1 MIAFVRAAPAACLL
15 IAAAALYGCGGGGGG
30 GAPST
35 DMTDTPDPVAD
46 FDLTDLG
53 QWEVVLDAAGDPVG
67 FEHTMHG
74 LNVHYD
80 SNSAPS
86 ITASSP
92 AHQPTVTGT
101 WEGQW
106 AGYHVDLDA
115 DDSGRAEIG
124 VVVSG
129 SNVQATLTYFDVMQ
143 VGDVTAA
150 PATVV
155 DGRFSPSATITV
167 GGSSLTY
174 SGEGQFGGAGQAGV
188 VGYVDAPDLSF
199 LSVFYGDRN

>member
-1 MIAFVRAAPAACLL
+1 MIAFVRAAPAAGLL
-15 IAAAALYGCGGGGGG
+15 IVVAALQGCGGGGGG
-30 GAPST
+30 GTPSAN
-35 DMTDTPDPVAD
+35 MPDTPDHLAEFGLD
-46 FDLTDLG
+46 DLG
-53 QWEVVLDAAGDPVG
+53 EWEFVLDAFGDVAGV
-67 FEHTMHG
+67 EHTTHG
-74 LNVHYD
+74 LNAHYD
-80 SNSAPS
+80 SNFNPV

-92 AHQPTVTGT
+92 ADQPTVTGT

-106 AGYHVDLDA
+106 AGVHQGEVA
-115 DDSGRAEIG
+115 DSGRAEID

-143 VGDVTAA
+143 VGNVTAA

-155 DGRFSPSATITV
+155 DGRFSPTATITV

-188 VGYVDAPDLSF
+188 VGYVDSPDLSF
-199 LSVFYGDRN
+199 LSAFYGDRN

>member
-1 MIAFVRAAPAACLL
+1 M
-15 IAAAALYGCGGGGGG
+15 
-30 GAPST
+30 
-35 DMTDTPDPVAD
+35 
-46 FDLTDLG
+46 
-53 QWEVVLDAAGDPVG
+53 
-67 FEHTMHG
+67 
-74 LNVHYD
+74 
-80 SNSAPS
+80 
-86 ITASSP
+86 
-92 AHQPTVTGT
+92 TGT

-106 AGYHVDLDA
+106 AGVHEDEVA
-115 DDSGRAEIG
+115 DSGRAEIG

-155 DGRFSPSATITV
+155 DGRFSPTATITV

-174 SGEGQFGGAGQAGV
+174 SGEGQFGGTDQAGV